1 MSKIMKGTGI
11 GQLSEEE
18 VRSNDF
24 GTLIKFYRKLRNYS
38 LKDLECA
45 SGGEVSSGYIHRL
58 ESGER
63 SSPSINK
70 ILALAKALR
79 IPGSIL
85 VRILLHELEEEEKPF
100 SLSEVL
106 IKNSY
111 FLGSGMLKTEEK
123 QFLIRIIEH
132 IDRAEWSPQTK
143 MREMYQLS
151 ELIDEFKQARSE

>member
-1 MSKIMKGTGI
+1 MGKVMKGNTI
-11 GQLSEEE
+11 GKSSEEE
-18 VRSNDF
+18 VGTTDF
-24 GTLIKFYRKLRNYS
+24 GALVKFYRKLRDYS

-63 SSPSINK
+63 SSPSIGK

-79 IPGSIL
+79 IPASIL
-85 VRILLHELEEEEKPF
+85 TRTLLQGLEEEERPF

-106 IKNSY
+106 IKNNY
-111 FLGSGMLKTEEK
+111 FLGSGVGY
-123 QFLIRIIEH
+123 LIRIIEH

-151 ELIDEFKQARSE
+151 EMIDDFKQAMD

>member
-1 MSKIMKGTGI
+1 MGKVMKGNTI
-11 GQLSEEE
+11 GKLSEEE
-18 VRSNDF
+18 VGATDF
-24 GTLIKFYRKLRNYS
+24 GALVKFYRKLRNYS

-63 SSPSINK
+63 SSPSIGK

-79 IPGSIL
+79 IPASIL
-85 VRILLHELEEEEKPF
+85 TRTLLQGLEEEERPF

-106 IKNSY
+106 IQNHF
-111 FLGSGMLKTEEK
+111 FLGSGMLNTEAR
-123 QFLIRIIEH
+123 QLLIRIVEY
-132 IDRAEWSPQTK
+132 IDHAEWSPTTK

-151 ELIDEFKQARSE
+151 EIIDDFKQAMD